1 MTPAHLPRPAQ
12 EDAVPAYEAQRQ
24 HVLSRATGG
33 GAGGLIV
40 LLRQGVAA
48 WQACRGATPA
58 AHPPAPAAPW
68 PAGERH
74 AALVTLLVNMV
85 LGHAQEIGR

>member
-1 MTPAHLPRPAQ
+1 MTPPHTPRPSQ
-12 EDAVPAYEAQRQ
+12 EDAVPAYEALRH
-24 HVLSRATGG
+24 HVLSGATGG

-48 WQACRGATPA
+48 WQACRGAAARLPA
-58 AHPPAPAAPW
+58 PAPAAGLP
-68 PAGERH
+68 PEERH

-85 LGHAQEIGR
+85 LDHPQETGR